1 MSTDIE
7 MQLIKLIAKHIEDKP
22 GGINPSNINSNSSFT
37 KDLQLDSLDMVEV
50 VMLIETE
57 FDIEV
62 SDSEAAKMQ
71 TISDAVEYIKNKK
84 LNTQ

>member
-1 MSTDIE
+1 
-7 MQLIKLIAKHIEDKP
+7 
-22 GGINPSNINSNSSFT
+22 
-37 KDLQLDSLDMVEV
+37 
-50 VMLIETE
+50 MLIETE